1 MSPAYSAVN
10 KTALFVARCWVLMKS
25 KETNPAQLSNRQQQV
40 IYGEMLEPTKS
51 QKQQKKLQQQQTPQ
65 ISNQQDNNVFCGE
78 MVEDYEISG
87 TNNSVRDSITEPKVV
102 APFPLLSLSSLSLCP
117 CPEAHRPPWL
127 VYALYSLSVSKKF
140 QIHEKELQKSL
151 SVLEFLKAHDF
162 NETQIGRLIEKWPR
176 VLLCRVES
184 TLKLKFDFLTQN
196 GFAGQIL
203 PQLIVLVPAILNRKV
218 DSCIRPCFEF
228 LKSFLDNNEK
238 LLAAIKRYPW
248 YLTFNFNSALK
259 PNTVFLIKEGVPHDR
274 VAKLIL
280 MYPRALQMKPDRMV
294 RVVNSVKNLGLEP
307 KAPVFVHAL
316 RVMIGMSESTWKR
329 KIEYMKSLGW
339 TEDEVLLT
347 FKRNPD
353 ILACSEEKIGRAMDF
368 FVNTVRL
375 GSQTVVANPVLLQ
388 YSIDKRVRPR
398 YNVLKVLESKNLIE
412 VNRRVFWLLT
422 TRSEMKFRENYVAK
436 YADKVPGLL
445 EIYRGFKSSAGL
457 QSSAGQVLDRRKPE
471 DVLPFSV
478 LDINENRLFSLETI
492 GLINLSRKLI
502 QLNIEGVNPG

>member
-1 MSPAYSAVN
+1 MAAARNFISLLQRRCIQTSAASLFSNSSPLS
-10 KTALFVARCWVLMKS
+10 
-25 KETNPAQLSNRQQQV
+25 TNS
-40 IYGEMLEPTKS
+40 S
-51 QKQQKKLQQQQTPQ
+51 
-65 ISNQQDNNVFCGE
+65 S
-78 MVEDYEISG
+78 
-87 TNNSVRDSITEPKVV
+87 
-102 APFPLLSLSSLSLCP
+102 SLSSSSSFTVQF
-117 CPEAHRPPWL
+117 L
-127 VYALYSLSVSKKF
+127 VNSCGLPLKSALSVSKKF

-151 SVLEFLKAHDF
+151 SVLEFLKAQGF

-196 GFAGQIL
+196 GFVGQIL

-218 DSCIRPCFEF
+218 DSCIKPCFEF

-248 YLTFNFNSALK
+248 YFTFNFNYALK

-339 TEDEVLLT
+339 TEDEALLT

-353 ILACSEEKIGRAMDF
+353 ILACSEDKIGRAMDF

-412 VNRRVFWLLT
+412 VNQRVFWLLT

-445 EIYRGFKSSAGL
+445 EIYRGTVEVKKI
-457 QSSAGQVLDRRKPE
+457 D
-471 DVLPFSV
+471 
-478 LDINENRLFSLETI
+478 T
-492 GLINLSRKLI
+492 
-502 QLNIEGVNPG
+502 

>member
-1 MSPAYSAVN
+1 
-10 KTALFVARCWVLMKS
+10 
-25 KETNPAQLSNRQQQV
+25 
-40 IYGEMLEPTKS
+40 
-51 QKQQKKLQQQQTPQ
+51 
-65 ISNQQDNNVFCGE
+65 
-78 MVEDYEISG
+78 
-87 TNNSVRDSITEPKVV
+87 
-102 APFPLLSLSSLSLCP
+102 
-117 CPEAHRPPWL
+117 
-127 VYALYSLSVSKKF
+127 
-140 QIHEKELQKSL
+140 
-151 SVLEFLKAHDF
+151 
-162 NETQIGRLIEKWPR
+162 
-176 VLLCRVES
+176 
-184 TLKLKFDFLTQN
+184 
-196 GFAGQIL
+196 
-203 PQLIVLVPAILNRKV
+203 
-218 DSCIRPCFEF
+218 

-248 YLTFNFNSALK
+248 YFTFNFNSALK

-280 MYPRALQMKPDRMV
+280 MYPRTLQMKPERMV

-353 ILACSEEKIGRAMDF
+353 ILACSEDKIGRAMDF

-412 VNRRVFWLLT
+412 VNQRVFWLLT
-422 TRSEMKFRENYVAK
+422 TRSEMKFRENYVAR

-445 EIYRGFKSSAGL
+445 EIYRGTVEAKKI
-457 QSSAGQVLDRRKPE
+457 D
-471 DVLPFSV
+471 
-478 LDINENRLFSLETI
+478 T
-492 GLINLSRKLI
+492 
-502 QLNIEGVNPG
+502 